1 MTTPPATGPD
11 HVEDLL
17 AYLRESRGFDFG
29 GYKRTS
35 LVRRIRHRMGQ
46 VGIDSYHQYLDL
58 LQVDPAEFTALFN
71 TILINVTSFFRDP
84 EAWALLRAEVIPALL
99 AERSP
104 GDPLRVWSTGCSSG
118 QEAYS
123 LAMVLAEELGLDDYL
138 KQVKIYATDIDDEA
152 LAVARQA
159 SYPEAGL
166 EGVPAELRTKYFEP
180 RGDRYVFHPEIRRT
194 VIFGRND
201 LVQDAPISRV
211 DLLLC
216 RNTLMYFNAE
226 TQQRVLNRFHFALV
240 PRGVLFLGR
249 AEMLLGRSRLFEP
262 VDLKQRIFRRV
273 ASRAAV
279 SGRQPTQT
287 SDHES
292 AAERLREFAFA
303 ASPIVQLVVG
313 THDTLVMQSDQAA
326 TLFGLSPRDLGR
338 PIRELEVSYQPLALR
353 AHLDRVLAERKPI
366 RISEVEFGRPGGVVH
381 WFEVHL
387 NPLTDGAELLGISV
401 VFHDVS
407 ATRALRLEVDR
418 ANRQLETTNAE
429 LLSTNE
435 ELETTNEELQSTV
448 EELETTNEE
457 LQSTNEELE
466 TMNEELQSTNDE
478 LQIINEALRERSTE
492 LNDVNDFLEAVLTAF
507 TVGVIVVDL
516 EMRVLAW
523 NAAAQELWGVR
534 RDEAEG
540 RHLLNLDVGLP
551 ADILRPLVRDALG
564 DPESA
569 SEERLEAVNR
579 RGRAIVVRLVCSALR
594 GPDGQQR
601 GALLTMEAVEQG
613 TSQGWS

>member
-1 MTTPPATGPD
+1 MTNQPILATD
-11 HVEDLL
+11 EVEDLL
-17 AYLRESRGFDFG
+17 AYLRESRGFDFS

-46 VGIDSYHQYLDL
+46 VGIGTYQAYLDL

-71 TILINVTSFFRDP
+71 TILINVTGFFRDP
-84 EAWALLRAEVIPALL
+84 EAWALLRAEVIPSML
-99 AERSP
+99 AERNP
-104 GDPLRVWSTGCSSG
+104 GDPLRIWSTGCSSG

-123 LAMVLAEELGLDDYL
+123 LAMVLAEELGLDNYL
-138 KQVKIYATDIDDEA
+138 KRVKIYATDIDEEA
-152 LAVARQA
+152 LAQARQA
-159 SYPEAGL
+159 SYPEVELA
-166 EGVPAELRTKYFEP
+166 GVPAELRSKYFEA
-180 RGDRYVFHPEIRRT
+180 RDGRFVFHPELRRT

-240 PRGVLFLGR
+240 PRGALFLGR

-262 VDLKQRIFRRV
+262 IDLKLRIFRRV
-273 ASRAAV
+273 ASRA
-279 SGRQPTQT
+279 STTGRRAFDSPATEQPT
-287 SDHES
+287 DRLHEH
-292 AAERLREFAFA
+292 AFA
-303 ASPIVQLVVG
+303 AAPVAQLVVG
-313 THDTLVMQSDQAA
+313 KDDTLLLLSDQAS
-326 TLFGLSPRDLGR
+326 TLFGLSRRDLGR

-353 AHLDRVLAERKPI
+353 GHLDRVLAERKPI

-387 NPLTDGAELLGISV
+387 NPVMDGPDLLGVSV

-407 ATRALRLEVDR
+407 STRALRLEIDR
-418 ANRQLETTNAE
+418 VSRQLESTNAE
-429 LLSTNE
+429 LQSTNE

-466 TMNEELQSTNDE
+466 TMNEELQSANDE
-478 LQIINEALRERSTE
+478 LQIINDAVRERSAE
-492 LNDVNDFLEAVLTAF
+492 LNDVNEFLESVLTAF
-507 TVGVIVVDL
+507 SGGVVVVDH
-516 EMRVLAW
+516 EMLVLAW

-534 RDEAEG
+534 GDEAEG

-551 ADILRPLVRDALG
+551 ADVLRPLVRAAL
-564 DPESA
+564 DNPTA
-569 SEERLEAVNR
+569 PSEARIEAVNR
-579 RGRAIVVRLVCSALR
+579 RGRSITVRLVCSALR
-594 GPDGQQR
+594 AADGRQR
-601 GALLTMEAVEQG
+601 GALLVMEPVD
-613 TSQGWS
+613 